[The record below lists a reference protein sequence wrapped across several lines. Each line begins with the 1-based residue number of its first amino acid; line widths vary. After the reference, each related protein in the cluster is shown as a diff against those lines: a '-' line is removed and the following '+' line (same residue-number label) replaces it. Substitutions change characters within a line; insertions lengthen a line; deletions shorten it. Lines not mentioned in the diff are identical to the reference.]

1 MKAKGFTLIELLICI
16 AIGGILLSIMI
27 PFLSGTS
34 STSTS
39 WGING
44 FTETRCI
51 NGYTFV
57 VGSRGHLQQ
66 TIGANGGGV
75 PCNN

>member
-1 MKAKGFTLIELLICI
+1 MKAKGFTLIELMICI
-16 AIGGILLSIMI
+16 AIAGILISIGAS
-27 PFLSGTS
+27 FLMGNSN
-34 STSTS
+34 STS

-57 VGSRGHLQQ
+57 VGQRGHLQQ
-66 TIGANGGGV
+66 MIGTNGGGV
-75 PCNN
+75 PCN

>member
-1 MKAKGFTLIELLICI
+1 MKAKGFTLIELMICI
-16 AIGGILLSIMI
+16 AIAGILGSIA
-27 PFLSGTS
+27 FSFFASKTDS
-34 STSTS
+34 NTT

-57 VGSRGHLQQ
+57 VGQRGHLQQ
-66 TIGANGGGV
+66 MIGTNGGGV
-75 PCNN
+75 PCN

>member
-16 AIGGILLSIMI
+16 AIGGILLSIGVS
-27 PFLSGTS
+27 FLAGNSP
-34 STSTS
+34 STS

-66 TIGANGGGV
+66 MIGANGGGV
-75 PCNN
+75 PCSN